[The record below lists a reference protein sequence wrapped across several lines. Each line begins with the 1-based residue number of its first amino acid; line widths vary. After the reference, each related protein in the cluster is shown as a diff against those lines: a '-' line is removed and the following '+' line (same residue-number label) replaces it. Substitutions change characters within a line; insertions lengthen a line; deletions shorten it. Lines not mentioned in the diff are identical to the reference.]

1 MQWRTWFPKDVTIR
15 PDGMSEAEVAAAV
28 EAFRRFAEDVLVLKV
43 PGKRIPFRLREA
55 QLETVADIIGNRNV
69 IILKARQIGFSA
81 LIAGLCLW
89 FALGGADR
97 QIYMLSKGQREA
109 RALLH
114 KSRYAYRMLPAWV
127 RDKGPALTDRTLE
140 RMSFENESFIVSSQ
154 SASDP
159 IRGETAWL
167 AVVDEWASINDQEG
181 AWAAIEPTADLG
193 GRIVGLSTA
202 KGEGDF
208 FHDRWVAATSGNSN
222 FHPIFH
228 SWRAVPERDEA
239 WYRDKVANN
248 PKWFVAQEYP
258 TSPEDAF
265 IGSGNPF
272 FDLEPVRLW
281 GLREPTGFFNVEFV
295 DKVGNVTESPRGE
308 LAIWLPRDRD
318 GVWRFNPKSSYVVGA
333 DVAMGLDRGDW
344 SVAYVLE
351 AVSGEIVGMWRGR
364 CAPDVFGN
372 QILPGIGSFFK
383 NALINVEVNNHG
395 LTTLTALRD
404 CGYENLYRRHT
415 KTTRRETALETLGW
429 MTTSGNKQ
437 PLCDGIAAW
446 IRDGNQPWDR
456 VTVHEI
462 KTFVRTQRGER
473 VKLHGSPHDDCV
485 MALGITIECRRY
497 AFEHDLT
504 EPAPDRRGT
513 IDWLDEQ
520 LQGGRG
526 RGRRAMSP
534 VI

>member
-1 MQWRTWFPKDVTIR
+1 MTIR
-15 PDGMSEAEVAAAV
+15 PDGMSEAEIAQAV
-28 EAFRRFAEDVLVLKV
+28 EAFRAFAEDVLILKV
-43 PGKRIPFRLREA
+43 PGRRIPFRLRDA

-89 FALGGADR
+89 FAMGGADR

-114 KSRYAYRMLPAWV
+114 KSRYAYRMLPSWV

-208 FHDRWVAATSGNSN
+208 FHERWVAATSGNSN

-228 SWRAVPERDEA
+228 SWRAVPERNEA
-239 WYRDKVANN
+239 WYADKVANN

-258 TSPEDAF
+258 SSPEDAF

-281 GLREPTGFFNVEFV
+281 ELREPTGFFNVEFV
-295 DKVGNVTESPRGE
+295 DKVGNIIESPRGE
-308 LAIWLPRDRD
+308 LAVWLPRDRD
-318 GVWRFNPKSSYVVGA
+318 GNWKFNPKSSYVVGA

-364 CAPDVFGN
+364 VAPDVFGN

-383 NALINVEVNNHG
+383 NALVNVEINNHG

-404 CGYENLYRRHT
+404 CGYENLYRRHS
-415 KTTRRETALETLGW
+415 KTTRRETTLETLGW
-429 MTTSGNKQ
+429 LTTSANKQ
-437 PLCDGIAAW
+437 PMADGIAAW
-446 IRDGNQPWDR
+446 IRNGNQAYDR
-456 VTVHEI
+456 TTIHEI
-462 KTFVRTQRGER
+462 KTFVREQRGER
-473 VKLHGSPHDDCV
+473 IKLHGSPHDDCV

-497 AFEHDLT
+497 AHEHQMILPT
-504 EPAPDRRGT
+504 PDRRGT
-513 IDWLDEQ
+513 IEWLDEQ
-520 LQGGRG
+520 LQGGRSKG
-526 RGRRAMSP
+526 RKSLSP
-534 VI
+534 VL